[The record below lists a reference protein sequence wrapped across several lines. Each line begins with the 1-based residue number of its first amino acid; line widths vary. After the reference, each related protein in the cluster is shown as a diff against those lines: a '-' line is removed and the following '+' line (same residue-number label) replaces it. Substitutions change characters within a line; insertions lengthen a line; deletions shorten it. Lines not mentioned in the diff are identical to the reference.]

1 VNAEWGTKMPGL
13 IITVAQQK
21 GGSGKTTL
29 SAHLATALAYSGLN
43 VAVLDCDPQGSLGE
57 WFEAREQTLGEEQTG
72 LTFRTA
78 SGWGARREARSLAG
92 SYDAVVIDTPPK
104 TDTEAR
110 PAIEAATLV
119 IVPVQPSPMDV
130 WACGSTIALASKE
143 RTPALLVLNRVPP
156 RASITEEMASAL
168 DETDAP
174 LASTRI
180 GNRVGFAGAMKL
192 GLTIMDT
199 DRSGKGA
206 AEMEALRAEVIKEAR
221 AI

>member
-1 VNAEWGTKMPGL
+1 MAGL

-29 SAHLATALAYSGLN
+29 TAHLATALAYSGMS
-43 VAVLDCDPQGSLGE
+43 VAILDCDPQGSLGE
-57 WFEAREQTLGEEQTG
+57 WFEAREEALGEDDTN

-92 SYDAVVIDTPPK
+92 SHDAVVIDTPPK

-110 PAIEAATLV
+110 PAIEAAGLV
-119 IVPVQPSPMDV
+119 VVPVQPSPMDV
-130 WACGSTIALASKE
+130 RARRSTLALATKE

-156 RASITEEMASAL
+156 RAAITEEMAAAL
-168 DETDAP
+168 GETDAP
-174 LASTRI
+174 LAKARI
-180 GNRVGFAGAMKL
+180 GNRVGFAGAMRQ

-206 AEMEALRAEVIKEAR
+206 AEIEALRAEVMKQAR
-221 AI
+221 AV

>member
-1 VNAEWGTKMPGL
+1 MAGL

-29 SAHLATALAYSGLN
+29 SAHLATALAYSGLS
-43 VAVLDCDPQGSLGE
+43 VAILDCDPQGSLGE
-57 WFEAREQTLGEEQTG
+57 WFEAREQALGEDGTG

-78 SGWGARREARSLAG
+78 SGWGARREARSLSG
-92 SYDAVVIDTPPK
+92 SHDAVVIDTPPK

-110 PAIEAATLV
+110 PAIEAASLV
-119 IVPVQPSPMDV
+119 VVPVQPSPMDV
-130 WACGSTIALASKE
+130 WACGATIALAAKE

-156 RASITEEMASAL
+156 RAMITEEMAAAL
-168 DETDAP
+168 EETQAP
-174 LASTRI
+174 LARARI
-180 GNRVGFAGAMKL
+180 GNRVGFAGAMRE

-206 AEMEALRAEVIKEAR
+206 AEIEALRAEILKEAR

>member
-1 VNAEWGTKMPGL
+1 MAGL

-21 GGSGKTTL
+21 GGSGKTTF
-29 SAHLATALAYSGLN
+29 SAHLATALAYHGMS

-57 WFEAREQTLGEEQTG
+57 WFEAREEALGEDETG

-78 SGWGARREARSLAG
+78 SGWGARREARNLSG
-92 SYDAVVIDTPPK
+92 SHDAVVIDTPPK

-119 IVPVQPSPMDV
+119 VVPVQPSPMDV

-156 RASITEEMASAL
+156 RAAITEEMAEAL
-168 DETDAP
+168 GEIEAP
-174 LASTRI
+174 LANTRI
-180 GNRVGFAGAMKL
+180 GNRVGFAGAMKQ
-192 GLTIMDT
+192 GLVIMDT

-206 AEMEALRAEVIKEAR
+206 AEMEALRAEVMKEAR
-221 AI
+221 AV